1 MKNYTDEKQ
10 FKADIRK
17 YAENHHISGNEI
29 GRLWQEVMLDDLL
42 KRISLS
48 EYKNN
53 FILKGGLL
61 LSAVVGINNRSTED
75 IDGEIKGLDLTENE
89 IEKVFTS
96 ICNIK
101 PDNDPLEITLSEIE
115 KIHENEEYKG
125 YRLHFNASFKSIK
138 YPLKVDISTGDV
150 IMPREIRYDYTS
162 HLENE
167 KIEIWAYT
175 METVVAEKLE
185 TVITRGIANTRMKDF
200 YDLYI
205 LQDKNI
211 EINIATLKLA
221 FTNTAKYRNVSFYK
235 KGKLDKKYCLQQI
248 HKIEKSQRMQG
259 LWQRYEKKHPFAENI
274 TFDQTVSAAKSW
286 INRLVSN
293 E

>member
-61 LSAVVGINNRSTED
+61 LSAVVAINNRLTED

-101 PDNDPLEITLSEIE
+101 PDNGPLEITLSE
-115 KIHENEEYKG
+115 
-125 YRLHFNASFKSIK
+125 
-138 YPLKVDISTGDV
+138 
-150 IMPREIRYDYTS
+150 
-162 HLENE
+162 
-167 KIEIWAYT
+167 
-175 METVVAEKLE
+175 
-185 TVITRGIANTRMKDF
+185 
-200 YDLYI
+200 
-205 LQDKNI
+205 
-211 EINIATLKLA
+211 
-221 FTNTAKYRNVSFYK
+221 
-235 KGKLDKKYCLQQI
+235 
-248 HKIEKSQRMQG
+248 IEKSQRMQG

-274 TFDQTVSAAKSW
+274 TFDQIVSVAKNW